1 MDQKKL
7 MIQKAQELELFEEQG
22 DELVY
27 VAS

>member
-1 MDQKKL
+1 MNHQKL
-7 MIQKAQELELFEEQG
+7 LIQKAQEVELFEDQG